1 MKQAD
6 VTSWAVKPLVFVL
19 ALVPAGSLVYGLVVD
34 QLGANPVETITHET
48 GEWGLRFLLL
58 TLTITPIQR
67 LTPWRTAIR
76 LRRMLGLFAFFYVLL
91 HFTTYLWLDHFFEL
105 EAIIEDISERP
116 YITAGVTALVAMIP
130 LALTS
135 TNGMLKRLGAK
146 RWQALHRLVYVACA
160 AALLH
165 FIWLVKAD
173 LQGPL
178 IYTAIGIAL
187 MALRYQRK
195 KRRPEQTAAQPAET
209 TLP

>member
-6 VTSWAVKPLVFVL
+6 VTSWIVKPLVFIL

-58 TLTITPIQR
+58 TLAITPIQR
-67 LTPWRTAIR
+67 LAPWSTAIR

-173 LQGPL
+173 LRGPL